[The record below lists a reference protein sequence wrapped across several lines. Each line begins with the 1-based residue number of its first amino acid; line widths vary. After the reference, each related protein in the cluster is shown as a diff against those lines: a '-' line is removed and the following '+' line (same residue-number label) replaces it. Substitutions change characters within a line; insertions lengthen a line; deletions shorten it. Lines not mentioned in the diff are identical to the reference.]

1 MDIHCRHC
9 GEPIDHDSLH
19 DAKYD
24 YKVMSNLFRIY
35 GCGAFDHVWGDKPL
49 LPCSNPSINQNA
61 AQLSGAMQDLSPY
74 AEEWAQDFDHLLEI
88 AEKQLII

>member
-9 GEPIDHDSLH
+9 GQAIDHDELH
-19 DAKYD
+19 ETKYD

-49 LPCSNPSINQNA
+49 LPCAWPKNNPKA

-74 AEEWAQDFDHLLEI
+74 AEEWSQDFDHLLEV
-88 AEKQLII
+88 ADKELVT